1 MAGVKKEKIKI
12 AIIGGGAAGV
22 FGALKIKSLCPDADV
37 VVFEKSQKLLSKV
50 KVSGGGR
57 CNVTHHCFEISQLLK
72 NYPRGE
78 KDLRQAFNQFSCA
91 DTIEWF
97 ELRGVSIKTEADGRM
112 FPTTD
117 NSQTIIDCLMQE
129 ADDLQVDFSMGTAI
143 KEIFP
148 VESKIRLVFQD
159 HQEIDFDAVLIAAGG
174 HPTLSGFNW
183 LSKLPHSVVSP
194 VPSLFTFNLKDK
206 SITKLMGVSVPNAQA
221 KIVGSKNVQSGP
233 LLITHWGFS
242 GPAILKL
249 SSFAAKELADLNYSF
264 KVSINWIN
272 QKEDEV
278 RDFFDKLKAQYPK
291 RTVYRCNELEIP
303 KRLWEYLLD
312 RIKLDGEIVLGQL
325 SKDHLNRLIN
335 TIINDQYDVSGK
347 TTFKEEFVTCGGV
360 SLKEVDFKTMES
372 KIIPNVFFAGEI
384 LDVDAVTGGFNFQ
397 AAWTTGFIAGKT
409 IGSRF
414 ALKKN

>member
-1 MAGVKKEKIKI
+1 
-12 AIIGGGAAGV
+12 
-22 FGALKIKSLCPDADV
+22 
-37 VVFEKSQKLLSKV
+37 
-50 KVSGGGR
+50 
-57 CNVTHHCFEISQLLK
+57 
-72 NYPRGE
+72 
-78 KDLRQAFNQFSCA
+78 
-91 DTIEWF
+91 
-97 ELRGVSIKTEADGRM
+97 
-112 FPTTD
+112 
-117 NSQTIIDCLMQE
+117 
-129 ADDLQVDFSMGTAI
+129 
-143 KEIFP
+143 
-148 VESKIRLVFQD
+148 
-159 HQEIDFDAVLIAAGG
+159 
-174 HPTLSGFNW
+174 
-183 LSKLPHSVVSP
+183 
-194 VPSLFTFNLKDK
+194 
-206 SITKLMGVSVPNAQA
+206 MGVSVPNAQA

-272 QKEDEV
+272 QKEEEV
-278 RDFFDKLKAQYPK
+278 RDYFTKLKAQYPK

-303 KRLWEYLLD
+303 KRLWEYLLE
-312 RIKLDGEIVLGQL
+312 RIKIDGEIVLGQL
-325 SKDHLNRLIN
+325 SNDHLNRLIN

-414 ALKKN
+414 SLKKN